1 MRIKTYSNG
10 GYSKGGFTTPGGTMT
25 GPLILSGDPTL
36 DLHAAP
42 KQYVDATFASFPA
55 GKFTSGILPAGRMPG
70 FVGDAVSVAGTTTLT
85 LISTG
90 ISSGSYAKVS
100 VNAKGLV
107 INGSG
112 LVENDL
118 PALPWSKITT
128 GKPTTLAGY
137 GITDALPL
145 SGGVITGDLT
155 LSGDPTLALHAATKQ
170 YVDTNVTSNLG
181 ISTGDVLTTTAS
193 STPTGYL
200 RCNGG
205 QVSKTTYANLYAIV
219 GDAYMISMNP
229 GSGQPWVQQY
239 QINKTQTN
247 ALGTWTNGTSYPTA
261 VHGVNAFV
269 TKNRVYAVGG
279 NTGSALINSVYTAPI
294 NADGTIGAWV
304 ATTAYPIS
312 TSYVGFATIKNYIY
326 GIGGSTGSGDVAV
339 TSIYR
344 APINPDGTIGAWSLY
359 GNLPVAMFD
368 ARVAITK
375 DRLYIVEAYLGGGNR
390 NNVMHTVPIN
400 NDGTLGVWATA
411 GSLPAAIS
419 ASAMIITKS
428 RVYLI
433 GGHVTTGGT
442 YTVVNSTYYA
452 PIASDGTIGSWIS
465 DTAFPIV
472 ASQASTLV
480 TNGRAYLASNNSGSG
495 NVSNA
500 VYSAI
505 VNADG
510 SLGAWTAT
518 GVVSTP
524 QVAGFFFATSG
535 MFYCGCGVTTSGT
548 LISTVS
554 SVPIT
559 GGLNDYSTY
568 YDGTYTVTD
577 PANFRLPD
585 FTSTDLFG
593 AMSIIKT

>member
-128 GKPTTLAGY
+128 GKPTTLSGY

-219 GDAYMISMNP
+219 GDAYMISLTP

-239 QINKTQTN
+239 QINSTQT
-247 ALGTWTNGTSYPTA
+247 AADLGAWTNTMAFPVA
-261 VHGVNAFV
+261 VTGCSVFI
-269 TKNRVYAVGG
+269 TKNRVYALP
-279 NTGSALINSVYTAPI
+279 GSGPSTSVYTAPI

-304 ATTAYPIS
+304 ASTAYPIS
-312 TSYVGFATIKNYIY
+312 TGYI
-326 GIGGSTGSGDVAV
+326 TVAV
-339 TSIYR
+339 TKNYVYAMGGSAASGDIVVSSIYR
-344 APINPDGTIGAWSLY
+344 AAINNDGTIGAWTAA
-359 GNLPVAMFD
+359 GNLPVALSD
-368 ARVAITK
+368 SRAAITK
-375 DRLYIVEAYLGGGNR
+375 DRIYLVGGYLGGGSR
-390 NNVMHTVPIN
+390 SATVYTAPI
-400 NDGTLGVWATA
+400 DATGTIGTWSSTGPAFPTALSATN
-411 GSLPAAIS
+411 LVV
-419 ASAMIITKS
+419 TNS
-428 RVYLI
+428 RVYAI
-433 GGHVTTGGT
+433 GGHV
-442 YTVVNSTYYA
+442 SA
-452 PIASDGTIGSWIS
+452 A
-465 DTAFPIV
+465 V
-472 ASQASTLV
+472 AV
-480 TNGRAYLASNNSGSG
+480 
-495 NVSNA
+495 NA
-500 VYSAI
+500 VYSAPI
-505 VNADG
+505 NSDGTLGSWVAGNAFPTVLSQSAVLVVKNRVYICGINNTSGTVSGATYSALINADG
-510 SLGAWTAT
+510 TIGTWVGGTAMST
-518 GVVSTP
+518 ALAVS
-524 QVAGFFFATSG
+524 GYFATSKY
-535 MFYCGCGVTTSGT
+535 FYVFSGITGSNAPTSA
-548 LISTVS
+548 SVM
-554 SVPIT
+554 VPIT
-559 GGLNDYSTY
+559 GGLNDYSQY
-568 YDGTYTVTD
+568 YDGTYVVTD

-585 FTSTDLFG
+585 LTSTDLAG
-593 AMSIIKT
+593 SMSIIKT